1 MRRDKHA
8 IARDLHNHPVV
19 RRYSAV
25 MRLTLAQQFVLATL
39 TLTLAVL
46 LATLLLA
53 RWSFERG
60 FLEYVRELEYKRL
73 EEVAAELL
81 VAYDAQRGWQDL
93 SRRSFLSALRIHGAD
108 RHRPGMRGPGM
119 RGPADMRRPLQ
130 ALRADRPDAA
140 PPEGPFTRVP
150 RVIPTALFDADG
162 RLVAAFRFTDT
173 DARSETLRYPM
184 RVDDVVVGELR
195 SQPRRR
201 LESAQETRFARK
213 QRQASLLIFAVALA
227 LALLMAVLLSRRLL
241 APLRRAHQALA
252 AMAGG
257 DYGQRLDTGRRD
269 ELGELM
275 NDVDHLARTLSDN
288 QETRQRWIAD
298 ISHELRTPV
307 AILKGELDAMADG
320 VRPMDGQQL
329 DSLRAEV
336 ARLAKLI
343 EDLFQLSL
351 ADIGGLRYEFRTVD
365 LGTLVSDIC
374 ADYQRRFADRE
385 LVLTVEVE
393 GPCQVHGDAQRLE
406 QLLRN
411 LLENSLA
418 YTDSPGEVRVT
429 LSCTGGRGS
438 LVVLDSAP
446 GVAPERC
453 EQLFD
458 PLYRQD
464 GSRSRHSAGAGL
476 GLAIARAVAE
486 AHQGCLTA
494 APSDLG
500 GLAVTFSLPLQQGR

>member
-1 MRRDKHA
+1 
-8 IARDLHNHPVV
+8 
-19 RRYSAV
+19 

-60 FLEYVRELEYKRL
+60 FLEYVRELEHKRL

-81 VAYDAQRGWQDL
+81 DSYDAQRGWQDL
-93 SRRSFLSALRIHGAD
+93 SRRAFLSALRMH
-108 RHRPGMRGPGM
+108 GPGT
-119 RGPADMRRPLQ
+119 RPADMRRPLQ
-130 ALRADRPDAA
+130 ALRAAPSEGPRHRDTPPGPPDVGPPGLDPPKAARPDTA
-140 PPEGPFTRVP
+140 PPGGPFARVP

-162 RLVAAFRFTDT
+162 RLVAGFRFTDT
-173 DARSETLRYPM
+173 DARGETLRYPL

-213 QRQASLLIFAVALA
+213 QRQASLLIFAVALT

-241 APLRRAHQALA
+241 APLRRAHQALG

-288 QETRQRWIAD
+288 QKTRQRWIAD

-320 VRPMDGQQL
+320 VRPMDEQQL

-351 ADIGGLRYEFRTVD
+351 ADLGGLRYEFRTLD
-365 LGTLVSDIC
+365 LAELVSDIC

-385 LVLTVEVE
+385 LPLAVQVD
-393 GPCQVHGDAQRLE
+393 GPCRVHGDAQRLE

-446 GVAPERC
+446 GVEPERC
-453 EQLFD
+453 DQLFD

-486 AHQGCLTA
+486 AHQGSLTA
-494 APSDLG
+494 VPSDLG
-500 GLAVTFSLPLQQGR
+500 GLAVTLSLPLLQDR